1 MFRRSL
7 LALACTAV
15 TALATTG
22 ISTSAIA
29 NTDGLEELRAEL
41 ARQNTLITNQQKQ
54 LEALAGTVE
63 STPAVQGSNATTI
76 GFYGEMHFNNRD
88 DNDPI
93 VGENNIHL
101 HRFVIFLGHQF
112 SDNLSFKSE
121 LEFEGAPD
129 STSIETEVEQAYI
142 DWKLNDAVSLNIGQF
157 IVPIGLLNETHE
169 PDVILGVERNP
180 VEEFIIPAT
189 WWEKGIMALWQATPG
204 LALDAAIHNGL
215 NGQGAGGIA
224 SLGTAD
230 GLREFR
236 QEFGGARAEDLAY
249 TLRVKYTGMSGLEL
263 GATVQQQENIVQTD
277 DILFGG
283 KAPATLIEAHA
294 DWHWNKLGLR
304 ALAARWEIDNA
315 LAKTNGTDR
324 LEGFYIEPSLKVLDN
339 VTVFA
344 RYNQWNTAANTSGL
358 EDSKQVNIGANW
370 WIHPRVVLKAD
381 VQDSNQFAGDG
392 FNLGMGLSF

>member
-1 MFRRSL
+1 MFRRTL
-7 LALACTAV
+7 IALACT
-15 TALATTG
+15 LATGT
-22 ISTSAIA
+22 AIA
-29 NTDGLEELRAEL
+29 TTEGLDELRAEL
-41 ARQNTLITNQQKQ
+41 ARQRTLIETQQKQ
-54 LEALAGTVE
+54 LESLASTVE
-63 STPAVQGSNATTI
+63 AAPAAKSDNATTV

-88 DNDPI
+88 DNDPA

-112 SDNLSFKSE
+112 SDNLSFKGE

-129 STSIETEVEQAYI
+129 DTEIETEVEQAYI
-142 DWKLNDAVSLNIGQF
+142 DWTLNDAVSLNIGQF
-157 IVPIGLLNETHE
+157 LVPVGLLNETHE

-189 WWEKGIMALWQATPG
+189 WWEKGVMARWQAAPG
-204 LALDAAIHNGL
+204 LALDGAIHSGL

-224 SLGTAD
+224 SLGTPD

-249 TLRVKYTGMSGLEL
+249 TLRVKYTGIAGLEL

-277 DILFGG
+277 DMLFGG
-283 KAPATLIEAHA
+283 EAAATLVEAHA
-294 DWHWNKLGLR
+294 DWHWNKVGLR
-304 ALAARWEIDNA
+304 ALAARWDIDNA
-315 LAKTNGTDR
+315 LAATNGTDL
-324 LEGFYIEPSLKVLDN
+324 LEGFYIEPSLKVLEN

-344 RYNQWNTAANTSGL
+344 RYNQWNTAANASGL
-358 EDSKQVNIGANW
+358 DDSKQVNVGASW

-381 VQDSNQFAGDG
+381 VQDSNQVAGDG

>member
-1 MFRRSL
+1 MFRRTL
-7 LALACTAV
+7 IAFACTLANG
-15 TALATTG
+15 TAIATTE
-22 ISTSAIA
+22 
-29 NTDGLEELRAEL
+29 GLDELRAEL
-41 ARQNTLITNQQKQ
+41 ARQKALIETQQKQ
-54 LEALAGTVE
+54 LESLASTVE
-63 STPAVQGSNATTI
+63 AAPAAKSDNATTV
-76 GFYGEMHFNNRD
+76 GFYGEMHFNHRD
-88 DNDPI
+88 DNDPA

-112 SDNLSFKSE
+112 SDTLSFKGE

-129 STSIETEVEQAYI
+129 DTEIETEVEQAYI
-142 DWKLNDAVSLNIGQF
+142 DWQVNDTVSLNIGLF
-157 IVPIGLLNETHE
+157 LVPVGLLNETHE

-189 WWEKGIMALWQATPG
+189 WWEKGVMARWQAAPG

-224 SLGTAD
+224 ALGTAD

-249 TLRVKYTGMSGLEL
+249 TLRVKYTGIAGLEL

-277 DILFGG
+277 DLLFGG
-283 KAPATLIEAHA
+283 EAAATLVEAHA
-294 DWHWNKLGLR
+294 DWHWNKIGLR
-304 ALAARWEIDNA
+304 ALAARWDIDNA
-315 LAKTNGTDR
+315 LAASNGTD
-324 LEGFYIEPSLKVLDN
+324 LLQGFYIEPSLKVKEN

-344 RYNQWNTAANTSGL
+344 RYNQWNTAANAVGL
-358 EDSKQVNIGANW
+358 DDSQQVNIGASW

-381 VQDSNQFAGDG
+381 VQDSNQVAGDG
-392 FNLGMGLSF
+392 FNLGLGLSF